1 MGKEIFI
8 VLVIVCVITHIIR
21 LIYEILKHKEIL
33 KPNRLSF
40 VIMFINMILLWVSWV
55 LLCSYDIYGIN
66 LAAIIRYTGL
76 ILSGIGIILFL
87 TALFTLKTLETYEG
101 DLVTTG
107 IFSKIRHPMYLGFVL
122 WLIGFPVF
130 FGALFS
136 LILSLLFIA
145 NILFWR
151 NLEEK
156 ELIKRFPPY
165 LDYKKK
171 TIF

>member
-8 VLVIVCVITHIIR
+8 VLVIVCVITHVIR
-21 LIYEILKHKEIL
+21 SIYEILKHKEIL

-40 VIMFINMILLWVSWV
+40 VIMFVNMILLWISWV
-55 LLCSYDIYGIN
+55 LLCSCDTYKIN
-66 LAAIIRYTGL
+66 LPAIIRYTGL
-76 ILSGIGIILFL
+76 FFSGIGIIVFI
-87 TALFTLKTLETYEG
+87 TAIFTLKALETYEG

-136 LILSLLFIA
+136 LILSLLFIS

-151 NLEEK
+151 FLEEK
-156 ELIKRFPPY
+156 DLIKRFPTY
-165 LDYKKK
+165 LDFKNK